1 LVPYEIS
8 ISIMNDI
15 ISTKLFETE
24 DVSVFRIPPGEI
36 SLSKWDLNDSNTIWK
51 GSLRLTEEELIQEDN
66 RVFYTGPSG
75 VESEFSSFTV
85 GDKPSAFFQKDSEA
99 APIKPY
105 KGLRLKLELFNFNN
119 SLVVPPNESRMED
132 EKIWG
137 EVWYNPLPAEEDNS
151 EVDFTQYCIANN
163 REETIQMTPQ
173 SVKFYKIIVQLPG
186 SGYHPFI
193 QEEEQVEDGYL
204 LQVALGLKIS
214 ENFAAISFSESLNIY
229 RRRFKNFVDQ
239 YNYELR
245 LSEVESRQKLLTIN
259 NDDPPNDSS
268 INKDFENQNLG
279 NFTDDD
285 DDDNDDDD
293 FGDFVGG

>member
-1 LVPYEIS
+1 
-8 ISIMNDI
+8 MNDI
-15 ISTKLFETE
+15 ISTKLFEAE
-24 DVSVFRIPPGEI
+24 DVSVFRIPPGEL
-36 SLSKWDLNDSNTIWK
+36 SLSKWDLSDSNTIWK
-51 GSLRLTEEELIQEDN
+51 GSLRLTEEELIQEDKG
-66 RVFYTGPSG
+66 VFCNGSNG
-75 VESEFSSFTV
+75 VESECLSSFTV
-85 GDKPSAFFQKDSEA
+85 GDKPSAFFEKDSEV

-105 KGLRLKLELFNFNN
+105 KGLRLKLEFFNFKD

-132 EKIWG
+132 EKIWA

-151 EVDFTQYCIANN
+151 GVDFTQYCIANN

-173 SVKFYKIIVQLPG
+173 SSKFYKIIVQLPG

-193 QEEEQVEDGYL
+193 QEEEQIEEGYL

-245 LSEVESRQKLLTIN
+245 LSEVESRQNLLSIN
-259 NDDPPNDSS
+259 NNDIPDDSRTDEGSV
-268 INKDFENQNLG
+268 NQAPG
-279 NFTDDD
+279 NFADNDDENN
-285 DDDNDDDD
+285 DDNDDDD